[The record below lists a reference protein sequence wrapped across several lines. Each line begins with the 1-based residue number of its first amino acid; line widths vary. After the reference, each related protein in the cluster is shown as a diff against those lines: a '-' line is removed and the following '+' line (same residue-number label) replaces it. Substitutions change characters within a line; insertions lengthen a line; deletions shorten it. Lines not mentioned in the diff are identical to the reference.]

1 MSVLD
6 LTRCPIC
13 HAPGSLA
20 RQTTQL
26 ETRAHVTYECLV
38 CGTLLVWLGDEMW
51 LEADRWSFQ
60 QVGRPERAD
69 LLYKSMT
76 VAELRRLAGDQP
88 PAGMPA
94 PTGRGSQ
101 PKAPPVWID
110 LKPEEKVTP
119 AARPE
124 PAARAEEQPPE
135 ERAPEAPPAGPPQ
148 AEEPEPEPPAKPAA
162 TPPIPSAAE
171 PEPPDE
177 EPEIAEPEP
186 REPVV
191 EMPPI
196 VAEPPEEGP
205 AKAEPGPAKA
215 EPEPTEPA
223 VEKPEIVAEPPA
235 EGPAIGEPGAVTAQ
249 PEPAQPPVQAVAPET
264 HKEPVSVAPLA
275 ESRQQPAS
283 RRRRSRGSPFL
294 VISVGFVLLFLICSA
309 AVMILYSTISNWPGV
324 AALPTN
330 PPAAEVA
337 ATETA
342 TPTQTPIPTDTPA
355 ATETPAPTDTP
366 TPTPSPVPGEPTAV
380 EFQGVT
386 DYLAASGSHYLV
398 GEVLNET
405 ADSLR
410 FVEVLATFYDDAG
423 QVVGTGST
431 FTELSI
437 VKPGSSAPFKLTT
450 LNPPQVGN
458 YDLRVDY
465 ATTTQ
470 SPITLE
476 LLGHTGA
483 TDDSGWYRVT
493 GEVRNPHD
501 FAVKFP
507 EIVATFYNAT
517 HDVLRVEGVFAE
529 ADLLEP
535 GQVSSFEVVVTEPP
549 ADLHYYALQ
558 TEAVRQ

>member
-26 ETRAHVTYECLV
+26 ETRAHVTYECLE
-38 CGTLLVWLGDEMW
+38 CGTLLAWLGDEMW

-60 QVGRPERAD
+60 QIGRPERAD

-88 PAGMPA
+88 PAGIPA
-94 PTGRGSQ
+94 PIGKSSQ

-110 LKPEEKVTP
+110 LKPEEKVAPST
-119 AARPE
+119 RPE

-135 ERAPEAPPAGPPQ
+135 ERAPEASPAGPLQ
-148 AEEPEPEPPAKPAA
+148 EEEPAPEPPAKPAT
-162 TPPIPSAAE
+162 TPPVPSAAE
-171 PEPPDE
+171 PEPPEE
-177 EPEIAEPEP
+177 EPEIAEPELQ
-186 REPVV
+186 EPVV

-196 VAEPPEEGP
+196 VAEPSAEGP
-205 AKAEPGPAKA
+205 AIVQPGQAKAESGPAKA
-215 EPEPTEPA
+215 EPEPPEPVA
-223 VEKPEIVAEPPA
+223 EKPTIVAEPPA
-235 EGPAIGEPGAVTAQ
+235 QGPAIAQ
-249 PEPAQPPVQAVAPET
+249 PESAQPPVQGVARET
-264 HKEPVSVAPLA
+264 HKEPVSGPPPA
-275 ESRQQPAS
+275 EGRPQPAS

-309 AVMILYSTISNWPGV
+309 AVMILYSTISNWPGI

-330 PPAAEVA
+330 SPAAEVA

-342 TPTQTPIPTDTPA
+342 TPTQTPVPTD
-355 ATETPAPTDTP
+355 TPAPTDTP
-366 TPTPSPVPGEPTAV
+366 PPTDTPAPTPSPVPGEPTAV

-410 FVEVLATFYDDAG
+410 FVEILATFYDDAG

-476 LLGHTGA
+476 VLGHTGT
-483 TDDSGWYRVT
+483 TDGSGWYRVT

-507 EIVATFYNAT
+507 EIVATFYSAT

-558 TEAVRQ
+558 TEAVQQ